1 MPALHP
7 GCQPAK
13 QRQARQRGNEGAG
26 EQPLQV
32 FHATGNA
39 QGFAHRAQHEVT
51 GEQQVEQQ
59 QAGDDR
65 RPLTR
70 LDVQPLAQ
78 APPPGLHD
86 VRQTA

>member
-1 MPALHP
+1 MPALHL

-39 QGFAHRAQHEVT
+39 HGFADRAQHEVT

-59 QAGDDR
+59 QPGDYR
-65 RPLTR
+65 RPLPR
-70 LDVQPLAQ
+70 LDVQRLVQ
-78 APPPGLHD
+78 APPGLHG